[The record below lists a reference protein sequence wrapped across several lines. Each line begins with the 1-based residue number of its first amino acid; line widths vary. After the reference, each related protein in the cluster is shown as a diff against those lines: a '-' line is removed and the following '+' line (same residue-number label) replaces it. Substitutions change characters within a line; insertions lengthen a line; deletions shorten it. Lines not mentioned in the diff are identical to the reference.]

1 MKTFK
6 LISLEVVEDDKSVE
20 VPLDHGLIIN
30 KEDDSSTWLI
40 EAYTRLDLYDY
51 FKKIEDAKKD
61 VIVLVVITKP
71 DNDPVYLQTKL
82 SCLQRFKEHVSV
94 LLEGQLRR
102 NRRGYSEILLQ
113 NLINQGLYGDELL
126 EEFIKHKNAKPKLK

>member
-30 KEDDSSTWLI
+30 KEDDHSTWLI
-40 EAYTRLDLYDY
+40 EAYTNLELYDY
-51 FKKIEDAKKD
+51 FKKISDEKRDI
-61 VIVLVVITKP
+61 IVFVVITKP
-71 DNDPVYLQTKL
+71 DNDPVYLQTKI
-82 SCLQRFKEHVSV
+82 SCLQRFNGHISV

-113 NLINQGLYGDELL
+113 NLINQGLYGDDLL
-126 EEFIKHKNAKPKLK
+126 EEFIRHKNAKPKIK